1 MLYPK
6 ENEVRMISDLS
17 GIWEFKLGD
26 EREPGEECKELSH
39 MEPIAVPASYND
51 QKDERAYREHYG
63 WAYYRK
69 SFAVPKCWQG
79 QRVVLRFDAVTH
91 GAKVY
96 LDGRLMTE
104 HQGGFLP
111 FELDITESAPAGS
124 RTELVVAVDNR
135 VSHSTL
141 PVGNEGSTAFFGSD
155 NPGVPAVEAAKAWTK
170 PRNLPNFDFFN
181 YAGINR
187 PVRLYTTPQ
196 TYIKDITLV
205 PDLCGQDGIVK
216 YQIQIR
222 EAREEKQDNGNKAGT
237 ENTGIGNPGTEGAEK
252 QAAGRQQTRAEE
264 GTETAFPLVHV
275 DILDDKG
282 CVIAGADGES
292 GQITI
297 PEARLWWPWPGEP
310 YLYTAVVTCGEDRYE
325 QAFGIRTVRVEGTQ
339 FLING
344 KPFYFKGFGKHEDSA
359 FHGRGL
365 DLCLNVK
372 DIHLIHW
379 LHANSFRTSHY
390 PYAEEMYD
398 LCDREGIV
406 VIDETPA
413 VGIAS
418 ADGQD
423 PYKTFPVRQHHEA
436 VLRDMISRDKNHP
449 CVVMWSMGNEPD
461 TEHFPESAYE
471 YWHSLY
477 ELTHKLDPAHRPV
490 TFVCCQNNYEKDLV
504 TRTMDVVCLN
514 RYYGWYNLSGDLDGA
529 CYGLNKELDFWEKQH
544 KPVMITEYGA
554 DAIAGIHE
562 CVAEMFSEEFQA
574 EFYERQ
580 NAEFDKRSFFIGEHV
595 WNFADFATIQG
606 CMRADGNKKGL
617 LTRDRRPK
625 MAAHY
630 FRRRWGQLPN
640 FGYKG

>member
-91 GAKVY
+91 RAKVY

-372 DIHLIHW
+372 IG
-379 LHANSFRTSHY
+379 R
-390 PYAEEMYD
+390 
-398 LCDREGIV
+398 
-406 VIDETPA
+406 
-413 VGIAS
+413 
-418 ADGQD
+418 
-423 PYKTFPVRQHHEA
+423 
-436 VLRDMISRDKNHP
+436 
-449 CVVMWSMGNEPD
+449 
-461 TEHFPESAYE
+461 
-471 YWHSLY
+471 
-477 ELTHKLDPAHRPV
+477 AHV
-490 TFVCCQNNYEKDLV
+490 
-504 TRTMDVVCLN
+504 
-514 RYYGWYNLSGDLDGA
+514 
-529 CYGLNKELDFWEKQH
+529 
-544 KPVMITEYGA
+544 
-554 DAIAGIHE
+554 
-562 CVAEMFSEEFQA
+562 
-574 EFYERQ
+574 
-580 NAEFDKRSFFIGEHV
+580 
-595 WNFADFATIQG
+595 
-606 CMRADGNKKGL
+606 
-617 LTRDRRPK
+617 
-625 MAAHY
+625 
-630 FRRRWGQLPN
+630 
-640 FGYKG
+640 

>member
-1 MLYPK
+1 MLYPR
-6 ENEVRMISDLS
+6 ENEVRMVSDLS
-17 GIWEFKLGD
+17 GIWDFCLGD
-26 EREPGEECKELSH
+26 EREPGDTLAMPQD
-39 MEPIAVPASYND
+39 MEIIAVPASYND

-63 WAYYRK
+63 WAYYRR
-69 SFAVPKCWQG
+69 SFAVPGCWKG
-79 QRVVLRFDAVTH
+79 QRVMLRFDGVTH

-96 LDGRLMTE
+96 LDGKLVAE
-104 HQGGFLP
+104 HKGGFLP
-111 FELDITESAPAGS
+111 FELDITGLVAAGS
-124 RTELVVAVDNR
+124 RAELAVAVDNR
-135 VSHSTL
+135 VNHSTL

-155 NPGVPAVEAAKAWTK
+155 NPGVPGVEAAKAWRK

-187 PVRLYTTPQ
+187 PVRLYTTPEA
-196 TYIKDITLV
+196 YIEDITLV
-205 PDLCGQDGIVK
+205 PDICGLDGIVS
-216 YQIQIR
+216 YEIQTGSVKGESR
-222 EAREEKQDNGNKAGT
+222 DACEESRDAC
-237 ENTGIGNPGTEGAEK
+237 
-252 QAAGRQQTRAEE
+252 EE
-264 GTETAFPLVHV
+264 SGHSDFGQEDPVCVA
-275 DILDDKG
+275 ILDAQGRVVAKAKG
-282 CVIAGADGES
+282 KSGKIVIP
-292 GQITI
+292 Q
-297 PEARLWWPWPGEP
+297 ARLWWPWPGEP
-310 YLYTAVVTCGEDRYE
+310 YLYKAVISYGEDRYE
-325 QAFGIRTVRVEGTQ
+325 QTFGIRTVQVEGTR

-344 KPFYFKGFGKHEDSA
+344 EPFYFKGFGKHEDSA

-365 DLCLNVK
+365 DLCLDVK
-372 DIHLIHW
+372 DVNLIHW

-413 VGIAS
+413 VGIGA
-418 ADGQD
+418 GENQN
-423 PYKTFPVRQHHEA
+423 PYKTFAIREHHES

-461 TEHFPESAYE
+461 TENFPESAYE

-477 ELTHKLDPAHRPV
+477 ELTHRLDPANRPV

-514 RYYGWYNLSGDLDGA
+514 RYYGWYNLSGDLEAA
-529 CYGLNKELDFWEKQH
+529 CFGLNQELDFWEKQK

-554 DAIAGIHE
+554 DAVAGIHE

-574 EFYERQ
+574 EFYEKQ
-580 NAEFDKRSFFIGEHV
+580 NAEFDKRGFFIGEHV

-606 CMRADGNKKGL
+606 CMRMDGNKKGL
-617 LTRDRRPK
+617 LTRERRPK

-630 FRRRWGQLPN
+630 FRSRWKDVPN
-640 FGYKG
+640 FGYKS